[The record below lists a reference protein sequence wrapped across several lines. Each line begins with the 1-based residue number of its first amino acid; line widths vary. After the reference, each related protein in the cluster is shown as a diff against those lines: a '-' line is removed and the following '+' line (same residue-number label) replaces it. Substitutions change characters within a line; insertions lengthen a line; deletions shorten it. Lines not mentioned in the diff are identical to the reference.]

1 MKFEEPVMTLRQAWA
16 DLPKQKPN
24 IVIVLVD
31 DLGFSDLGYH
41 GGEIETPH
49 LDSLARGFEGLAL
62 SGPETINVYRSRVQ
76 LAKLEM
82 TGTTL
87 ELEVAAEPGVSYT
100 IEFVG
105 TRRSRSLAGTA
116 APAPPPE
123 SPGRMSLAY
132 SDGIGEVLRKV
143 EGSSARYELTGDEIY
158 VRARVISSRLHPNPF
173 AEGDREMAWT
183 QPLVPQR

>member
-1 MKFEEPVMTLRQAWA
+1 M
-16 DLPKQKPN
+16 
-24 IVIVLVD
+24 D
-31 DLGFSDLGYH
+31 DLGSFGFFLA
-41 GGEIETPH
+41 GGDRAE
-49 LDSLARGFEGLAL
+49 DVGEGV
-62 SGPETINVYRSRVQ
+62 PDFVQ
-76 LAKLEM
+76 LGLRNFA
-82 TGTTL
+82 
-87 ELEVAAEPGVSYT
+87 
-100 IEFVG
+100 VG